1 MQRTYGCLAR
11 REAVAIRS
19 RSQLEG
25 KWTSESPY
33 KVMARIRLLGILLSL
48 SRSLAREA
56 VLLRV
61 LRCPRAALE
70 NRAKVRLLGP
80 HWRGAEL

>member
-1 MQRTYGCLAR
+1 MQHTYGCLAR

-19 RSQLEG
+19 RSQLG
-25 KWTSESPY
+25 CKWTSESPY
-33 KVMARIRLLGILLSL
+33 KVMARIRLLGISL
-48 SRSLAREA
+48 SSSCSPAREA

-61 LRCPRAALE
+61 LCCPRAALE

>member
-1 MQRTYGCLAR
+1 MDFRIPLQGHGA
-11 REAVAIRS
+11 
-19 RSQLEG
+19 
-25 KWTSESPY
+25 
-33 KVMARIRLLGILLSL
+33 IRLLGILLSL

>member
-19 RSQLEG
+19 RSQLGG

-33 KVMARIRLLGILLSL
+33 KVMARIRLLGISL
-48 SRSLAREA
+48 
-56 VLLRV
+56 
-61 LRCPRAALE
+61 
-70 NRAKVRLLGP
+70 
-80 HWRGAEL
+80 

>member
-19 RSQLEG
+19 QLGG